1 VIHSR
6 VRRSGLA
13 VLIRPRR
20 TYDAAVSVPGELER
34 ARRLAFAADEIAARD
49 LLLSLV
55 PRIEEQDRDDLLLEV
70 LAQLGEI
77 YLMRG
82 ANDGVQQSIR
92 RIRDCLAVYSGILA
106 GTMPEAAA
114 QVRMSDAEVAHM
126 LCRYSRRAQFLET
139 GLAAAQGDHEHAAT
153 ALAALRDSDS
163 DADFAELTDES
174 DLTDEHAYLL
184 TYAQILCATALC
196 DDDLHVRS
204 VPLWEQV
211 LDALA
216 DPAQL
221 SGGGDFAAHLR
232 IAGATAYGRFCVE
245 TGRLPEAEPW
255 LRRAGARAQA
265 NGWELATARTQLERA
280 AACWSA
286 GDHVATE
293 QLVSEAYPVIARYA
307 RAHDVSR
314 CWLYLGLTRMA
325 CGALEAAD
333 QCWEHAER
341 HWRELGKP
349 LHIHRIL
356 LQRSWIAIFRGRFA
370 DAVELIAQARERLD
384 SSPRSSW
391 LQYAQLDN
399 HLGTV
404 WRADALT
411 DLGFDAAGDPSDT
424 WREVEARQANALGVT
439 RAQVGSPQ
447 YRSAATKLEQAAE
460 LKVPAALAVDSVR
473 YSIADADTRSRWAS
487 RISAPILAGA
497 FAVAWEWDN
506 TELIS
511 ELIEYHSARGT
522 FSTEPRRPEIGREI
536 GEWASTAT
544 APVLLDTGPE
554 PATELATEAAMAAA
568 GPTSRDG
575 ASLTRLGPLPPLR
588 MQPDAPPIMSHY
600 RALAF
605 DRYGREVTAGE
616 PAWPTW
622 P

>member
-1 VIHSR
+1 M
-6 VRRSGLA
+6 
-13 VLIRPRR
+13 
-20 TYDAAVSVPGELER
+20 SVPGELER

-55 PRIEEQDRDDLLLEV
+55 PRIEDEDRDDLMLEV

-77 YLMRG
+77 YLARG
-82 ANDGVQQSIR
+82 ADDGVRESIR
-92 RIRDCLAVYSGILA
+92 RIRDCLAIYTGIAA
-106 GTMPEAAA
+106 GTMPDAAA
-114 QVRMSDAEVAHM
+114 QVRMSDAEVAHL
-126 LCRYSRRAQFLET
+126 LCRYTRRAQFLET
-139 GLAAAQGDHEHAAT
+139 GLAAAQGDHERAA
-153 ALAALRDSDS
+153 AALTTLSAGEG
-163 DADFAELTDES
+163 DADFPDLAEEHAEL
-174 DLTDEHAYLL
+174 LTN
-184 TYAQILCATALC
+184 AQILCGTALC

-204 VPLWEQV
+204 VPLWERV
-211 LDALA
+211 LSALQGPAQPGDGGQLA
-216 DPAQL
+216 DYV
-221 SGGGDFAAHLR
+221 R
-232 IAGATAYGRFCVE
+232 ITGATAYGRFCIE
-245 TGRLPEAEPW
+245 TGRLSEAEPW
-255 LRRAGARAQA
+255 LRRAEGRAQA

-286 GDHVATE
+286 RDQVSTE
-293 QLVSEAYPVIARYA
+293 QLVSKAYPVIARYA

-356 LQRSWIAIFRGRFA
+356 LQRSWIAIFRSRFA
-370 DAVELIAQARERLD
+370 DAVELIAQARDWLD

-404 WRADALT
+404 WRADALA

-424 WREVEARQANALGVT
+424 WGEVEARQANALGVI

-447 YRSAATKLEQAAE
+447 YRRAATKLEQAAE

-473 YSIADADTRSRWAS
+473 YSITDTHPRSRWAS
-487 RISAPILAGA
+487 RISAPTLAGA

-511 ELIEYHSARGT
+511 ELVEYHSARGT
-522 FSTEPRRPEIGREI
+522 FSAEAQAREVGAEI
-536 GEWASTAT
+536 GEWAATAT
-544 APVLLDTGPE
+544 TPVLLDTE
-554 PATELATEAAMAAA
+554 PATPVATAAA
-568 GPTSRDG
+568 GPTTHG
-575 ASLTRLGPLPPLR
+575 GVSLIRLGPLPPLR
-588 MQPDAPPIMSHY
+588 MQPDSPPIMTHY
-600 RALAF
+600 RALASQ
-605 DRYGREVTAGE
+605 RYGRDVTAGE
-616 PAWPTW
+616 PAWSTW

>member
-1 VIHSR
+1 M
-6 VRRSGLA
+6 
-13 VLIRPRR
+13 
-20 TYDAAVSVPGELER
+20 SVPGELER

-55 PRIEEQDRDDLLLEV
+55 PLIEDEDRDDLMLEV

-77 YLMRG
+77 YLARG
-82 ANDGVQQSIR
+82 ADDGVRESIR
-92 RIRDCLAVYSGILA
+92 RIRDCLAIYSGIAA
-106 GTMPEAAA
+106 GTMPDAAA
-114 QVRMSDAEVAHM
+114 QM
-126 LCRYSRRAQFLET
+126 LRRYTRRAQFLEA
-139 GLAAAQGDHEHAAT
+139 GLAAAQGDHDRAAAALATLGDLGVDGEDDGEHA
-153 ALAALRDSDS
+153 D
-163 DADFAELTDES
+163 
-174 DLTDEHAYLL
+174 LL
-184 TYAQILCATALC
+184 THAQILCGTALC

-211 LDALA
+211 LSALQGPAQPGGNPRIDSQLA
-216 DPAQL
+216 DYV
-221 SGGGDFAAHLR
+221 R

-255 LRRAGARAQA
+255 LRRAEARAQA
-265 NGWELATARTQLERA
+265 NGWEEATARAQLERA

-286 GDHVATE
+286 RDQAATE
-293 QLVSEAYPVIARYA
+293 QLSSKAYPVIARYA

-325 CGALEAAD
+325 AGALEAAD

-370 DAVELIAQARERLD
+370 DAVELIAQAREWLD

-399 HLGTV
+399 HLGTA
-404 WRADALT
+404 WRADALA
-411 DLGFDAAGDPSDT
+411 DLGLDAAGDPSDT
-424 WREVEARQANALGVT
+424 WREVEARQANALGIT
-439 RAQVGSPQ
+439 RAHVGSPQ
-447 YRSAATKLEQAAE
+447 YLRAATKLEQAAE
-460 LKVPAALAVDSVR
+460 LKLPAALAVDSVR
-473 YSIADADTRSRWAS
+473 YSIAGADARSRWAN
-487 RISAPILAGA
+487 RISAPLMAGA

-522 FSTEPRRPEIGREI
+522 FSTEPQAREAGPEI
-536 GEWASTAT
+536 GEWAATAT
-544 APVLLDTGPE
+544 TPVLLETE
-554 PATELATEAAMAAA
+554 PVTPVVTAV
-568 GPTSRDG
+568 
-575 ASLTRLGPLPPLR
+575 SLTRLGPLPPLR

-600 RALAF
+600 RALASQ
-605 DRYGREVTAGE
+605 RYGRDVTARE
-616 PAWPTW
+616 PAWSTW

>member
-1 VIHSR
+1 M
-6 VRRSGLA
+6 
-13 VLIRPRR
+13 
-20 TYDAAVSVPGELER
+20 
-34 ARRLAFAADEIAARD
+34 
-49 LLLSLV
+49 
-55 PRIEEQDRDDLLLEV
+55 LEV

-77 YLMRG
+77 YLARG
-82 ANDGVQQSIR
+82 ATDGVRESIR
-92 RIRDCLAVYSGILA
+92 RIRDCLAIYSGIAA
-106 GTMPEAAA
+106 GTMPDAAA
-114 QVRMSDAEVAHM
+114 QTGMSDAEVAHM
-126 LCRYSRRAQFLET
+126 LCRYSRRAEFLET
-139 GLAAAQGDHEHAAT
+139 GLAAAQGDHERAAA
-153 ALAALRDSDS
+153 ALATLRDAEA
-163 DADFAELTDES
+163 ADFP
-174 DLTDEHAYLL
+174 DLADEHAHLRTL
-184 TYAQILCATALC
+184 AQILCGTALC

-204 VPLWEQV
+204 VPLWKQV
-211 LDALA
+211 LSALA

-221 SGGGDFAAHLR
+221 SGGGQVADYVR

-255 LRRAGARAQA
+255 LRRAEARAQA
-265 NGWELATARTQLERA
+265 NGWELATARAQLERA
-280 AACWSA
+280 AACWSTR
-286 GDHVATE
+286 DQVATE
-293 QLVSEAYPVIARYA
+293 QLVAKAYPVIARYA

-356 LQRSWIAIFRGRFA
+356 LQRSWIAIFRNRFG
-370 DAVELIAQARERLD
+370 DAVELIAQAREWLD

-439 RAQVGSPQ
+439 QAHVSSPE
-447 YRSAATKLEQAAE
+447 YLRAATKLEQAAE

-473 YSIADADTRSRWAS
+473 YSIAGADARSRWAS
-487 RISAPILAGA
+487 SISAPILAGA

-506 TELIS
+506 TELLG

-522 FSTEPRRPEIGREI
+522 FSTEPQARDVTHEI
-536 GEWASTAT
+536 GEWAATAT
-544 APVLLDTGPE
+544 VPVLLDTE
-554 PATELATEAAMAAA
+554 PAIPAATTAA
-568 GPTSRDG
+568 GPKTRGGVSL
-575 ASLTRLGPLPPLR
+575 SLTRLGPLPPLQ
-588 MQPDAPPIMSHY
+588 MQPDAAPIMGHY
-600 RALAF
+600 RELALQ
-605 DRYGREVTAGE
+605 RYGRDVTAGE
-616 PAWPTW
+616 PVWSTW

>member
-1 VIHSR
+1 
-6 VRRSGLA
+6 
-13 VLIRPRR
+13 
-20 TYDAAVSVPGELER
+20 VSVPGELER

-55 PRIEEQDRDDLLLEV
+55 PLIEDEDRDDLMLEV

-77 YLMRG
+77 YLARG
-82 ANDGVQQSIR
+82 ADDGVRESIR
-92 RIRDCLAVYSGILA
+92 RIRDCLAIYSGIAA
-106 GTMPEAAA
+106 GTMPDAAA
-114 QVRMSDAEVAHM
+114 QM
-126 LCRYSRRAQFLET
+126 LRRYTRRAQFLEA
-139 GLAAAQGDHEHAAT
+139 GLAAAQGDHDRAAAALATLGDLGVDGEDDGEHA
-153 ALAALRDSDS
+153 D
-163 DADFAELTDES
+163 
-174 DLTDEHAYLL
+174 LL
-184 TYAQILCATALC
+184 THAQILCGTALC

-211 LDALA
+211 LSALQGPAQPGGNPRIDSQLA
-216 DPAQL
+216 DYV
-221 SGGGDFAAHLR
+221 R

-255 LRRAGARAQA
+255 LRRAEARAQA
-265 NGWELATARTQLERA
+265 NGWELATARAQLERA

-286 GDHVATE
+286 RDQAATE
-293 QLVSEAYPVIARYA
+293 QLSSKAYPVIARYA

-325 CGALEAAD
+325 AGALEAAD

-370 DAVELIAQARERLD
+370 DAVELIAQAREWLD

-399 HLGTV
+399 HLGTA
-404 WRADALT
+404 WRADALA
-411 DLGFDAAGDPSDT
+411 DLGLDAAGDPSDT
-424 WREVEARQANALGVT
+424 WREVEARQANALGIT
-439 RAQVGSPQ
+439 RAHVGSPQ
-447 YRSAATKLEQAAE
+447 YLRAATKLEQAAE
-460 LKVPAALAVDSVR
+460 LKLPAALAVDSVR
-473 YSIADADTRSRWAS
+473 YSIAGADARSRWAN
-487 RISAPILAGA
+487 RISAPLMAGA

-522 FSTEPRRPEIGREI
+522 FSTEPQAREAGPEI
-536 GEWASTAT
+536 GEWAATAT
-544 APVLLDTGPE
+544 TPVLLETE
-554 PATELATEAAMAAA
+554 PVTPVVTAV
-568 GPTSRDG
+568 
-575 ASLTRLGPLPPLR
+575 SLTRLGPLPPLR

-600 RALAF
+600 RALASQ
-605 DRYGREVTAGE
+605 RYGRDVTARE
-616 PAWPTW
+616 PAWSTW

>member
-1 VIHSR
+1 
-6 VRRSGLA
+6 
-13 VLIRPRR
+13 
-20 TYDAAVSVPGELER
+20 VSVPDELER
-34 ARRLAFAADEIAARD
+34 ARRLAFAADEMAARD

-55 PRIEEQDRDDLLLEV
+55 PRIEDEDRDDLMLEV

-77 YLMRG
+77 YLARG
-82 ANDGVQQSIR
+82 ADDGVRESIR
-92 RIRDCLAVYSGILA
+92 RIRDCLVIYSGIAA
-106 GTMPEAAA
+106 GTMPDVAA
-114 QVRMSDAEVAHM
+114 QVRMSDTEVAHL
-126 LCRYSRRAQFLET
+126 LCRYTRRARFLET
-139 GLAAAQGDHEHAAT
+139 GLAAAQGDHERAAA
-153 ALAALRDSDS
+153 ALATL
-163 DADFAELTDES
+163 ADLGVDGKADG
-174 DLTDEHAYLL
+174 EHANLL
-184 TYAQILCATALC
+184 TYAQILCGTALC

-211 LDALA
+211 LSALQGPAQPDGAGQLA
-216 DPAQL
+216 DYV
-221 SGGGDFAAHLR
+221 R

-255 LRRAGARAQA
+255 LRRAEARAQA
-265 NGWELATARTQLERA
+265 NGWEFATARAQLELA
-280 AACWSA
+280 AARWSA
-286 GDHVATE
+286 RDQVATE
-293 QLVSEAYPVIARYA
+293 QLVSKAYPVIARYA

-370 DAVELIAQARERLD
+370 DAVELIAQAREWLD

-391 LQYAQLDN
+391 PQYAQLDN

-424 WREVEARQANALGVT
+424 WREVEARQAGALGVT
-439 RAQVGSPQ
+439 RAQVGGPQ
-447 YRSAATKLEQAAE
+447 YLRAATKLELAAE

-473 YSIADADTRSRWAS
+473 YSIADADARSRWANS
-487 RISAPILAGA
+487 ISAPIMAGA

-522 FSTEPRRPEIGREI
+522 FSTEPQVPGARPEIGD
-536 GEWASTAT
+536 WAATAT
-544 APVLLDTGPE
+544 TPVLLDTE
-554 PATELATEAAMAAA
+554 PAIPVTAAA
-568 GPTSRDG
+568 GPTTPGDV
-575 ASLTRLGPLPPLR
+575 SLTRLGPLPPLR

-600 RALAF
+600 RALASQ
-605 DRYGREVTAGE
+605 RYGRDVTAGE
-616 PAWPTW
+616 PAWSTW

>member
-1 VIHSR
+1 MSI
-6 VRRSGLA
+6 
-13 VLIRPRR
+13 
-20 TYDAAVSVPGELER
+20 PGELER

-55 PRIEEQDRDDLLLEV
+55 PRIEQEDRDDLLLEV

-77 YLMRG
+77 YLARG
-82 ANDGVQQSIR
+82 ADDGVRESIR
-92 RIRDCLAVYSGILA
+92 RIRDCLAIYSGIVA
-106 GTMPEAAA
+106 GTLPDGAVA
-114 QVRMSDAEVAHM
+114 QMI
-126 LCRYSRRAQFLET
+126 CRYSRRAQFLET
-139 GLAAAQGDHEHAAT
+139 CLAAARGDHERAAT
-153 ALAALRDSDS
+153 TLATLGGGDS
-163 DADFAELTDES
+163 DADFPDFNDEP

-196 DDDLHVRS
+196 DDDLHARS

-211 LDALA
+211 VGALE
-216 DPAQL
+216 DPAHL
-221 SGGGDFAAHLR
+221 SGGGEFADYLR
-232 IAGATAYGRFCVE
+232 IAGATAYGRFCIE

-265 NGWELATARTQLERA
+265 NGWELSNARTQLERA
-280 AACWSA
+280 AARWSA

-293 QLVSEAYPVIARYA
+293 QLISEAYPVIARYA
-307 RAHDVSR
+307 RAHDVAR
-314 CWLYLGLTRMA
+314 CWLYFGLTRMA

-356 LQRSWIAIFRGRFA
+356 LQRSWIAIFRGRFG
-370 DAVELIAQARERLD
+370 DAVELIAQAREWLALW
-384 SSPRSSW
+384 PRSSW

-411 DLGFDAAGDPSDT
+411 DLGFDAAANPSDT

-439 RAQVGSPQ
+439 RADVGSPQ
-447 YRSAATKLEQAAE
+447 YRRAAAKLEQAAE
-460 LKVPAALAVDSVR
+460 LKVPAALAVDAVR
-473 YSIADADTRSRWAS
+473 YSIADADARSRWAS
-487 RISAPILAGA
+487 CISAPILAGA

-511 ELIEYHSARGT
+511 ELVEYHSARGT
-522 FSTEPRRPEIGREI
+522 FSTEPQRREFGREL
-536 GEWASTAT
+536 GEWAATAT
-544 APVLLDTGPE
+544 VPVLLDTGLE
-554 PATELATEAAMAAA
+554 VATELATAA
-568 GPTSRDG
+568 GGQASRG
-575 ASLTRLGPLPPLR
+575 GVSLTRLGPLPPLR

-600 RALAF
+600 RVLASQ
-605 DRYGREVTAGE
+605 RYGRDITAGE
-616 PAWPTW
+616 PAWSTW